1 MDATISPWMF
11 WWFLHKSNELPTLSY
26 THTHT
31 HTHTPTAPFCVKGYL
46 TFSWASSFTRAWP
59 SHRQVFKIFIANI
72 WGRGILADKSFKWS
86 FASQWKNR
94 EVGVDRKKKHNTN
107 IVRKKRNHSPRWKG
121 EEKGDCFCRLWLIYE
136 FQCLKWELGTGRS
149 CASSHSTCFEQGF
162 NFICKCLLSR
172 QGVPAQ
178 MKAPQSVSSN
188 SLGLIT
194 SLQSLRELEI

>member
-31 HTHTPTAPFCVKGYL
+31 HQQHLSVLRAIWHFRELPALPEHGHL
-46 TFSWASSFTRAWP
+46 TDRFLRFSLR
-59 SHRQVFKIFIANI
+59 IY
-72 WGRGILADKSFKWS
+72 
-86 FASQWKNR
+86 
-94 EVGVDRKKKHNTN
+94 EVGEYLLTKALSALLHRSEKIEEKWEWTEKKKYSK
-107 IVRKKRNHSPRWKG
+107 KKRNHSPRWKG

-136 FQCLKWELGTGRS
+136 LQCLKWELGTGRS

>member
-1 MDATISPWMF
+1 MLLYLFECFDDFYINLMSC
-11 WWFLHKSNELPTLSY
+11 LPSL
-26 THTHT
+26 THT
-31 HTHTPTAPFCVKGYL
+31 HTHTPAAPFCVKGYL

-59 SHRQVFKIFIANI
+59 SHRQVFKVFIENI
-72 WGRGILADKSFKWS
+72 WGRGILADKSFKCS

-94 EVGVDRKKKHNTN
+94 GEVGVDRKKKKYSK
-107 IVRKKRNHSPRWKG
+107 KKRNHSPRWKG

-136 FQCLKWELGTGRS
+136 LQCLKWELGTGRS

-194 SLQSLRELEI
+194 SLQSLRELKI